1 MNLKFDNFD
10 TCQKA
15 YNALKWEIQNN
26 RIYQERNIQISLS
39 DEEKSAVKN
48 LNTLG
53 YHIISNFCST
63 EKCEA
68 IIEEIDKF
76 HKIYKDKLSIDNTAS
91 DHRLFGIDRISPL
104 IDEFSFQK
112 NTFINNVTRAAYQT
126 NNISSFVMTAHL
138 IPKPENLGSGGGWHR
153 DRAESR
159 EIKVMLYL
167 NDVSE
172 KNGPYQYYKGSHLP
186 KSILSGIIDLGFN
199 QNQYRYTQK
208 EVDRIDQR
216 LLRTIDGK
224 AGTLVLSDARGL
236 HRGKPIEKGERYA
249 LTVYSIDMEKLPAHI
264 EDLSVISAQ

>member
-1 MNLKFDNFD
+1 MNIKFDNSD

-39 DEEKSAVKN
+39 DAEKLAVKN
-48 LNTLG
+48 INTLG
-53 YHIISNFCST
+53 YHIIPNFCSAQ
-63 EKCEA
+63 KCEA
-68 IIEEIDKF
+68 IIEEIN
-76 HKIYKDKLSIDNTAS
+76 KLHQDYRNKLYVDNTAS
-91 DHRLFGIDRISPL
+91 DHRLFGVNRISAL

-112 NTFINNVTRAAYQT
+112 NTFINNITRATYQT
-126 NNISSFVMTAHL
+126 DTISSLVMTAHL
-138 IPKPENLGSGGGWHR
+138 ITKPENLGSGGGWHR

-172 KNGPYQYYKGSHLP
+172 KNGPYQYYKGTHLP
-186 KSILSGIIDLGFN
+186 KSILSGVIDLGFN

-208 EVDRIDQR
+208 EVERIDQR

-224 AGTLVLSDARGL
+224 AGTLVLSDARGI
-236 HRGKPIEKGERYA
+236 HRGMPIKEGQRYA
-249 LTVYSIDMEKLPAHI
+249 LTVYSLDLYKLPDHV
-264 EDLSVISAQ
+264 EDLSV